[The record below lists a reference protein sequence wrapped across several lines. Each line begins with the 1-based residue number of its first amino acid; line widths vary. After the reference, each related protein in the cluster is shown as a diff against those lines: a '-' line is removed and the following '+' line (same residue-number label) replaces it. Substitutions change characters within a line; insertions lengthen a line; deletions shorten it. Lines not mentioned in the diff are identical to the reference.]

1 MTIKTKN
8 IILITGFLLG
18 LILSYQ
24 LAISKTVKIKKEY
37 NILKHEET
45 LFENTP
51 RQVSMLQ
58 QKQDYYDALLSKH
71 QLNGSSSVHNSLL
84 KTINTF
90 ADSTN
95 IKVVSFLE
103 PHVIPNGDL
112 KISTYQFILE
122 GDFNALLKLIHKLE
136 QGTKLGEIT
145 HLAFEKKTNFRTG
158 QVFLQAHILLKSFGN
173 FNN

>member
-51 RQVSMLQ
+51 QQVSMLQ
-58 QKQDYYDALLSKH
+58 QKQHYYDALLSKY
-71 QLNGSSSVHNSLL
+71 QINEGSVQNSLL

-90 ADSTN
+90 ADSAN
-95 IKVVSFLE
+95 IKVIGFLE
-103 PHVIPNGDL
+103 PHIIPKDDL
-112 KISTYQFILE
+112 NISTYQFILE

-136 QGTKLGEIT
+136 QGTKFGEIT
-145 HLAFEKKTNFRTG
+145 HLAFEKKTNFRNG
-158 QVFLQAHILLKSFGN
+158 QVFLQAHVLLKSFG
-173 FNN
+173 

>member
-24 LAISKTVKIKKEY
+24 LAISKTVIIKKEY

-51 RQVSMLQ
+51 QQVSMLQ
-58 QKQDYYDALLSKH
+58 QKQHYYDALLSKY
-71 QLNGSSSVHNSLL
+71 QLNGGSVQNSLL

-90 ADSTN
+90 ADSAN
-95 IKVVSFLE
+95 IKVISFLE
-103 PHVIPNGDL
+103 PHVILNEDL
-112 KISTYQFILE
+112 KISTYQFSLE

-136 QGTKLGEIT
+136 QGTKFGEIT

-158 QVFLQAHILLKSFGN
+158 QVFLQARIFLKSFG
-173 FNN
+173 